1 MIKFGPGG
9 NSKSFYD
16 AGYKTTVEALKWLFD
31 IGLNAYEYECGNG
44 VNVTEATAKKIGEE
58 AQKYDISLSV
68 HAPYFI
74 SLASEDEEKRQN
86 SIKYILNTLKVAK
99 LMGATRI
106 VVHPGGTGKRERKE
120 AFLVAMETMKQSVV
134 AAKSEGYSDI
144 YICPETM
151 GKINQLGTVEEIIQ
165 MCKIDEML
173 LPTID
178 FGHINARTMGGLK
191 TEEDFINIISDIRN
205 ELGTERGNN
214 FHAHFSKIEYTKG
227 GEKKHLTFEDNEY
240 GPDFALLAKAMKKT
254 GVTPTIICESAG
266 TMAEDA
272 LAMKKIMKEI

>member
-16 AGYKTTVEALKWLFD
+16 AGFKATTEAPKWLAS
-31 IGLNAYEYECGNG
+31 IGLDAYEYECGNG
-44 VNVTEATAKKIGEE
+44 INVTEPTARKIGEE
-58 AQKYDISLSV
+58 AKKYNINLSV

-74 SLASEDEEKRQN
+74 SLASEEEEKRQN
-86 SIKYILNTLKVAK
+86 SIRYIINSLKVAK
-99 LMGATRI
+99 FMGATRV
-106 VVHPGGTGKRERKE
+106 VVHPGGAGKRDRRDV
-120 AFLVAMETMKQSVV
+120 FLLAMDTMKQAVEV
-134 AAKSEGYSDI
+134 AKSEGYDDI

-151 GKINQLGTVEEIIQ
+151 GKINQLGTVEEIIE

-191 TEEDFINIISDIRN
+191 TEEDFYNIIKYIIN

-214 FHAHFSKIEYTKG
+214 FHVHFSKIEYTKG
-227 GEKKHLTFEDNEY
+227 GEKKHLTFEDTEY
-240 GPDFALLAKAMKKT
+240 GPDFILLAKAIKKLN
-254 GVTPTIICESAG
+254 VTPTIICESAG

-272 LAMKKIMKEI
+272 LTMKKIMESL